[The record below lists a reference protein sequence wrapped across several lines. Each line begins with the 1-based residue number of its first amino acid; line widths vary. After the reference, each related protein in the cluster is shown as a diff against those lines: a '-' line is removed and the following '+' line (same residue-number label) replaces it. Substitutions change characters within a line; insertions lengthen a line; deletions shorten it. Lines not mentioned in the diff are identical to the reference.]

1 MQFDESNIRN
11 LLIRAKEEGVFSK
24 AVAGFILPDGTRR
37 LVALDTPENTVF
49 DIASLTKVCPTSTLA
64 LSYILE
70 GKLGIDEKVCD
81 YIPELQTN
89 YRDDVRIFHLLTHSL
104 DYRVPMKTLR
114 TLPPEGILDAL
125 YTYQFEHAPG
135 ADFNYG
141 NPASVLLGMILC
153 RITGKDLQQQGRERF
168 FEPLGMT
175 RSGWDPLTRDFNRIE
190 KAEIMP
196 TEICAFRNRKIQ
208 GEIHDESA
216 WVLRKL
222 FPVGSAGMFSCVP
235 DLLKFVQMVLN
246 DGIIEDS
253 QQGPCEDLPQ
263 EPRENLQQ
271 HLPPALRQNERH
283 ESHEDGKRRIAP
295 AGILEMVSQNAFAN
309 PEFAA
314 LTRTMDSATRAL
326 ACTALGWEL
335 NSTKFM
341 GTHASPRTFGKTGFT
356 GASIVADA
364 SAGAAVVL
372 LSNFTYPHRE
382 ANADRIHAFRAA
394 LADAFFGGY

>member
-11 LLIRAKEEGVFSK
+11 LLNRAKEEGVFSK
-24 AVAGFILPDGTRR
+24 AVAGFILPDGTQR
-37 LVALDTPENTVF
+37 LVALDTPKNTVF

-70 GKLGIDEKVCD
+70 GSLHIDDKVVD

-125 YTYQFEHAPG
+125 YTYQFERAPG

-141 NPASVLLGMILC
+141 NPASVLLGMILS

-196 TEICAFRNRKIQ
+196 TEICAFRNREIQ

-235 DLLKFVQMVLN
+235 DLLKFVQMMLN
-246 DGIIEDS
+246 DGIIES
-253 QQGPCEDLPQ
+253 LQQEPREDLPQ
-263 EPRENLQQ
+263 EPREAN
-271 HLPPALRQNERH
+271 
-283 ESHEDGKRRIAP
+283 SKRRVAP
-295 AGILEMVSQNAFAN
+295 AGILEMVSHNAFAN

-314 LTRTMDSATRAL
+314 LTRAMDETARKT

-335 NSTKFM
+335 NAAKFM
-341 GTHASPRTFGKTGFT
+341 GSRISPRTFGKTGFT

-364 SAGAAVVL
+364 EAGAAVVL
-372 LSNFTYPHRE
+372 LSNFTYPYRE
-382 ANADRIHAFRAA
+382 QNADRIHAFRAA
-394 LADAFFGGY
+394 LADAFF

>member
-24 AVAGFILPDGTRR
+24 AVAGFILPDGTQR

-70 GKLGIDEKVCD
+70 GSLHIDDKVAD
-81 YIPELQTN
+81 YIPELKTN

-125 YTYQFEHAPG
+125 YTYQFERAPG

-153 RITGKDLQQQGRERF
+153 RITGKDLQQQGREKF

-175 RSGWDPLTRDFNRIE
+175 RSGWDPLTRDFNRVE
-190 KAEIMP
+190 KSEIAA
-196 TEICAFRNRKIQ
+196 TEICAFRNREIQ

-235 DLLKFVQMVLN
+235 DLLKFVQMMLN
-246 DGIIEDS
+246 DGLAKGS
-253 QQGPCEDLPQ
+253 QQ
-263 EPRENLQQ
+263 EPR
-271 HLPPALRQNERH
+271 RV
-283 ESHEDGKRRIAP
+283 AP
-295 AGILEMVSQNAFAN
+295 AGILEMVSHNAFAN

-314 LTRTMDSATRAL
+314 LTRAMDETARKT

-341 GTHASPRTFGKTGFT
+341 GTHVSPRTFGKTGFT

-382 ANADRIHAFRAA
+382 ANADRIHAFRAT
-394 LADAFFGGY
+394 LADAFFSGY